1 MKIFASVAALLFAYS
16 AFVQLNDPDPIRWI
30 LLYSCAAVLSA
41 ASIFVSIPRA
51 IFIGLACVAGLWAA
65 TLAPGVVSDG
75 SFTGTEEERELVG
88 LLLVSSASAVL
99 RRSGARASAGGV

>member
-1 MKIFASVAALLFAYS
+1 MKIFASVAALIFAYS

-41 ASIFVSIPRA
+41 ASMFVSIPRA
-51 IFIGLACVAGLWAA
+51 IFVGLACVTGLWAT
-65 TLAPGVVSDG
+65 TLVPGVVSDG

-88 LLLVSSASAVL
+88 LLLVASASAVL
-99 RRSGARASAGGV
+99 RRSGARASADAA

>member
-1 MKIFASVAALLFAYS
+1 MKIFASVVALLFAYS

-30 LLYSCAAVLSA
+30 LLYSGAV
-41 ASIFVSIPRA
+41 
-51 IFIGLACVAGLWAA
+51 FIGLACVAGLWAA

-75 SFTGTEEERELVG
+75 SFTGSEEERELVG